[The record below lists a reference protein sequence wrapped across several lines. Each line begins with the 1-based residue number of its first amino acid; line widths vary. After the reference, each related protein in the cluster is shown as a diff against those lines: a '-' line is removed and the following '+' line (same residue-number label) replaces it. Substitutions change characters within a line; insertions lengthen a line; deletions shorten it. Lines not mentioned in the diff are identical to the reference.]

1 MIYYE
6 ISCANPLSS
15 YLQIKTT
22 FTVLQADAPVYLQL
36 PAWRPGRYELQ
47 NFAQKIQGFR
57 IQNEDN
63 NAVVFKKVTKD
74 RWEVQPAYST
84 KLTVSYNFYARQMDA
99 GGSWIDENQL
109 YVNPINCLLA
119 VVGQEQEPAE
129 LKLNIPENWQIAC
142 GLKLQNSNILM
153 ADNYDQLVD
162 SPLIASPTLKLASYE
177 VNNIPFYI
185 WIQGDCTP
193 DWDRI
198 IQDFTAFTQEQ
209 ITLFGEFPVKD
220 YYFLNQIL
228 PYKHYHGVEHGNSTV
243 ITLGPGELLM
253 YNSLYKDFV
262 GVSSHEL
269 FHTWNIKKIRPAGM
283 MPYDYSQENYF
294 RTGFVAEGITTYYG
308 DYILAR
314 SGVYTA
320 EEYFEELNGV
330 LSKHFNDYGH
340 LNYSVTDSSF
350 DLWLDGYKPGVPD
363 RKVSIYHKGALA
375 AIILDLEI
383 RRSSNNF
390 YSLDTVMQRL
400 WENFGKKGVGY
411 TDADYQQLVQEIA
424 GTGTEKYFT
433 EIIYGTA
440 PIQQYL
446 DKALNYVGCTLIK
459 EDNLNATEARWGFK
473 TNFSNNSALTVSAI
487 APESPAYNSLSL
499 DDELIALN
507 GRKIEGNISG
517 LLASQSEIS
526 LTLFRNKQLREIK
539 LQADGKSYFQ
549 EYTVRKLPDAK
560 LVDKANFYLWLK
572 QRF

>member
-6 ISCANPLSS
+6 ISSANPLSA

-22 FTVLQADAPVYLQL
+22 FTVTQPDAPLYLQL
-36 PAWRPGRYELQ
+36 SAWRPGRYELQ

-57 IQNEDN
+57 ILNQDN
-63 NAVVFKKVTKD
+63 SPVTFNKITKD
-74 RWEVQPAYST
+74 RWEVQPAGST
-84 KLTVSYNFYARQMDA
+84 EITVYFNFYARQLDA
-99 GGSWIDENQL
+99 GGSWIDESQL
-109 YVNPINCLLA
+109 YVNPVNCLPA
-119 VVGQEQEPAE
+119 VVGQEQQPAE
-129 LKLNIPENWQIAC
+129 LKLNIPESWQVAC
-142 GLKLQNSNILM
+142 GLKQLNAHTLT

-162 SPLIASPTLKLASYE
+162 SPLIASANLKLASYE
-177 VNNIPFYI
+177 VNGIPFYI
-185 WIQGDCTP
+185 WIQGECKP
-193 DWDRI
+193 DWGRI
-198 IQDFTAFTQEQ
+198 IQDFSAFTQEQ
-209 ITLFGEFPVKD
+209 IMLFGDFPVKD

-228 PYKHYHGVEHGNSTV
+228 PYKFYHGVEHGNSTV

-253 YNSLYKDFV
+253 GKSLYKDFV

-269 FHTWNIKKIRPAGM
+269 FHTWNIKKIRPAEM
-283 MPYDYSQENYF
+283 LPYDYSGENYF

-314 SGVYTA
+314 AGVYTVDD
-320 EEYFEELNGV
+320 YFEELNKV
-330 LSKHFNDYGH
+330 LSKHFGDYGH
-340 LNYSVTDSSF
+340 QNYSVADSSF

-383 RRSSNNF
+383 RRSTNNV

-400 WENFGKKGVGY
+400 WEEFGKPGIGY
-411 TDADYQQLVQEIA
+411 TEADYQRLVREVA
-424 GTGTEKYFT
+424 GSGTEKYFN

-446 DKALNYVGCTLIK
+446 DKALHYVGCTLIK
-459 EDNLNATEARWGFK
+459 EESPVLTETLWGFK
-473 TNFSNNSALTVSAI
+473 TAAGNNSYLAVSAI
-487 APESPAYNSLSL
+487 APESPSYNGLSL

-517 LLASQSEIS
+517 LLENQQEV
-526 LTLFRNKQLREIK
+526 TLSFFRNKQLREVK
-539 LQADGKSYFQ
+539 LQTNGNRYFQ
-549 EYTVRKLPDAK
+549 KYYIQKLPDAK